1 MRCPVKSLVTLIILL
16 SLTSL
21 IIILISIQIDMNGYE
36 AIPNFNFR
44 RPFLIDPNIFMNQ
57 IFSITDNR
65 SRRNMFA
72 NSRSD
77 IPVQE
82 NLKDSNNLT
91 FQIQY
96 YVNKLKN
103 NKISQYTYQDV
114 GAHYTGPIVEGWP
127 PTKSRNVS
135 RYISK
140 DPVMFGG
147 LQNTHCGNNYNLGS
161 VNGNL
166 KLLIMQHSAPT
177 NFEARQSSRNTWM
190 KFLKVGARN
199 GIKSVIISFK

>member
-1 MRCPVKSLVTLIILL
+1 MFRCPVKSLVTLIILL

-21 IIILISIQIDMNGYE
+21 ILILMIIQIDMNGYE
-36 AIPNFNFR
+36 AIPSFSFR
-44 RPFLIDPNIFMNQ
+44 RPFLIDPNTFMNQ

-65 SRRNMFA
+65 SRRNMIT
-72 NSRSD
+72 NNQSD
-77 IPVQE
+77 ILVKE
-82 NLKDSNNLT
+82 KLKDSNNLT
-91 FQIQY
+91 FQIKY

-103 NKISQYTYQDV
+103 NKISRYTYQDV
-114 GAHYTGPIVEGWP
+114 GDNYTGPIVEGWP

-135 RYISK
+135 RYISR

-147 LQNTHCGNNYNLGS
+147 LQTTHCINDYNLGR

-190 KFLKVGARN
+190 KFLKVWCME
-199 GIKSVIISFK
+199 

>member
-1 MRCPVKSLVTLIILL
+1 MIRCPVKSLVTSIILL
-16 SLTSL
+16 SLISF

-36 AIPNFNFR
+36 AIPSFSFR

-65 SRRNMFA
+65 SRRNMIA
-72 NSRSD
+72 NNQSN
-77 IPVQE
+77 ILVKE

-96 YVNKLKN
+96 CVNKLKN
-103 NKISQYTYQDV
+103 NTISQYTYQDV
-114 GAHYTGPIVEGWP
+114 GAKYTGPIVEGWP

-147 LQNTHCGNNYNLGS
+147 LQTTHCINDYNLGR

-190 KFLKVGARN
+190 NFLKVCCTE
-199 GIKSVIISFK
+199 

>member
-1 MRCPVKSLVTLIILL
+1 MITITINIGTVIHQYISIIVTCKKKTYSITIRMMRCPVKSLITLIILL
-16 SLTSL
+16 SLTSF
-21 IIILISIQIDMNGYE
+21 IIILIIIQIDMNGYE

-96 YVNKLKN
+96 YKYWNP
-103 NKISQYTYQDV
+103 ISTFSND
-114 GAHYTGPIVEGWP
+114 A
-127 PTKSRNVS
+127 
-135 RYISK
+135 IS
-140 DPVMFGG
+140 
-147 LQNTHCGNNYNLGS
+147 
-161 VNGNL
+161 
-166 KLLIMQHSAPT
+166 
-177 NFEARQSSRNTWM
+177 E
-190 KFLKVGARN
+190 
-199 GIKSVIISFK
+199 

>member
-1 MRCPVKSLVTLIILL
+1 
-16 SLTSL
+16 
-21 IIILISIQIDMNGYE
+21 MNGYE
-36 AIPNFNFR
+36 AIPSFSFR
-44 RPFLIDPNIFMNQ
+44 RPFLMDPNIFMNK

-72 NSRSD
+72 NNQSD
-77 IPVQE
+77 ILVVE

-91 FQIQY
+91 FQIKY

-103 NKISQYTYQDV
+103 NKISHYTYRDV

-147 LQNTHCGNNYNLGS
+147 LQTTQCLKDYNLGH

-190 KFLKVGARN
+190 NFLKVCCTEWYKN
-199 GIKSVIISFK
+199 CYSK

>member
-1 MRCPVKSLVTLIILL
+1 MIRCPVKSLVTSIILL
-16 SLTSL
+16 SLISF
-21 IIILISIQIDMNGYE
+21 IMILILIQIDMNGYE

-190 KFLKVGARN
+190 NFLKVCCTE
-199 GIKSVIISFK
+199 

>member
-1 MRCPVKSLVTLIILL
+1 MTIRMLRCPVKSLVTLIILL

-135 RYISK
+135 KYISK

-147 LQNTHCGNNYNLGS
+147 LQTTHCIRDYNLGS
-161 VNGNL
+161 MNGNL

-190 KFLKVGARN
+190 KFLKVWCME
-199 GIKSVIISFK
+199 

>member
-1 MRCPVKSLVTLIILL
+1 MMRCPVKSLVTLIILL

-36 AIPNFNFR
+36 AIPSFSFR

-65 SRRNMFA
+65 SRRNMIA
-72 NSRSD
+72 NNQSNM
-77 IPVQE
+77 PLKE

-114 GAHYTGPIVEGWP
+114 GAKYTGPIVEG
-127 PTKSRNVS
+127 
-135 RYISK
+135 
-140 DPVMFGG
+140 
-147 LQNTHCGNNYNLGS
+147 
-161 VNGNL
+161 
-166 KLLIMQHSAPT
+166 
-177 NFEARQSSRNTWM
+177 
-190 KFLKVGARN
+190 
-199 GIKSVIISFK
+199 